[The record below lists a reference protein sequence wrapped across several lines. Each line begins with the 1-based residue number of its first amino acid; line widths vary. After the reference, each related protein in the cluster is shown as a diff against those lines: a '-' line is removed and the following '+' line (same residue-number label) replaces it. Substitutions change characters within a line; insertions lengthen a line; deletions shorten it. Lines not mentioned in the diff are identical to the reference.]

1 MRHLG
6 FALLGGLVVLAPAG
20 ALAAPMAI
28 TDRATFLAT
37 GATLTAESLDVP
49 NITGDRQAEPQAGVT
64 ITSNPANGLFTV
76 ETDPTRIVEGTA
88 ALNVGNLVI
97 GTTVDFTF
105 DTPINAFGI
114 TLRLEDSFG
123 GVSVV
128 LDDTLAVATGTFLTT
143 DAETTDGLFIGIIDP
158 MATFTTVRIGAG
170 DDLLNAT
177 FDRLEFGTLPE
188 PSADVPLPPAALL
201 LIGALGL
208 LLRRRRAA

>member
-6 FALLGGLVVLAPAG
+6 FAVLCGLLATDPTAVPAT
-20 ALAAPMAI
+20 PMAI

-37 GATLTAESLDVP
+37 GATLTTESLDAS
-49 NITGDRQAEPQAGVT
+49 NITGDRQAEPQAGLT

-76 ETDPTRIVEGTA
+76 ETDPARIVEGTG

-105 DTPINAFGI
+105 DTPISAFGV

-128 LDDTLAVATGTFLTT
+128 VDNSLAVATGTFLPT
-143 DAETTDGLFIGIIDP
+143 DAESTDGLFIGIIDT
-158 MATFTTVRIGAG
+158 MAPFTAIRIGAG
-170 DDLLNAT
+170 DDLINAT

-188 PSADVPLPPAALL
+188 PSAEVPLPPAALL

-208 LLRRRRAA
+208 LLRRRAA